1 MKTPVF
7 VVHPDNPQPRHLA
20 AVAKVLQDGGL
31 IIYPTDSCYALGCLI
46 NAKQASDRIH
56 LLRQLPKE
64 KELSIVFKDLS
75 QLAQFAILD
84 NSAFRLLKRYTPG
97 PFTFLL
103 PAGADMPKRLLES
116 KRKVIGARISAQPVV
131 QGLLALV
138 SEPLLTS
145 SLIPPGETLP
155 LTDMEVIKERFGKQ
169 VDALLLSGDGA
180 PEETTLVD
188 LQHGQVEILRQGIGI
203 IQ

>member
-7 VVHPDNPQPRHLA
+7 MVHPDNPQPRHLA

-46 NAKQASDRIH
+46 NAKQAAERIH

-64 KELSIVFKDLS
+64 KDLSIMFKDLT
-75 QLAQFAILD
+75 QLAQFATLD
-84 NSAFRLLKRYTPG
+84 NSAFRVLKRYTPG

-103 PAGADMPKRLLES
+103 PAGADMPKRLLDS
-116 KRKVIGARISAQPVV
+116 KRKVIGARITAQPVV
-131 QGLLALV
+131 QGLLALL

-145 SLIPPGETLP
+145 SLIVPGQSLP
-155 LTDMEVIKERFGKQ
+155 LTEIEVIQDHFGKQ
-169 VDALLLSGDGA
+169 VDALLFNGDGA
-180 PEETTLVD
+180 PEETTLID
-188 LQHGQVEILRQGIGI
+188 LQNGQIEILRQGVGVIE
-203 IQ
+203 